1 MKPTRTPFVRAAAV
15 LGLLLAALLSARAED
30 TNLAAAP
37 VLDNET
43 HITSHHGFFDL
54 NSRQLIYEENVKVD
68 DPRMHLTC
76 EYLTAKFPPSG
87 TRHVDSI
94 VAETNVVVLI
104 STNDTT
110 YTIKAAKAVYLYQPG
125 ATSTNET
132 LELSGTPAPTVT
144 WLESGDAAV
153 PQTNE
158 FKASRILWDIARNRV
173 SADDHQGTF
182 PDFGSNARRH
192 KPSPATTNAPP
203 SALPTPPA
211 ATNIAGTNAT
221 MTPPPANP

>member
-1 MKPTRTPFVRAAAV
+1 MKPTHNLFIRSAAI
-15 LGLLLAALLSARAED
+15 LGLLLAGLLPVRAED
-30 TNLAAAP
+30 ANPAAAP
-37 VLDNET
+37 VSDKET

-54 NSRQLIYEENVKVD
+54 NTRQLIYQDDVKVD
-68 DPRMHLTC
+68 DPRMRLTC

-132 LELSGTPAPTVT
+132 LELSGTPAPTIT
-144 WLESGDAAV
+144 WLESGDV
-153 PQTNE
+153 STPQTNE
-158 FKASRILWDIARNRV
+158 FKASRILWDIAKNHI
-173 SADDHQGTF
+173 SADDQHGMF
-182 PDFGSNARRH
+182 PDFGGNARRP
-192 KPSPATTNAPP
+192 KPAPAATNAPP
-203 SALPTPPA
+203 SALPTTPA
-211 ATNIAGTNAT
+211 ATNITGTNAT
-221 MTPPPANP
+221 MTPTPANP